1 MLLQTITAVIVAVAP
16 IQVEPYEDT
25 KDWAPTVYEHLTNS
39 IANYAIVV
47 ERDQLENIINE
58 QNLGMSGLIDESTAA
73 KVGKLLGAN
82 YVIISKITGKVYSL
96 QERTSHSIYI
106 EMSSR
111 IVDVETGRAIRGL
124 TVSGEYMGKRQ
135 ADALSKAAK
144 DLSYQ
149 IAIGLLQKYPVVVK
163 RSWHTVYINRGG
175 LPKGAILTAWEDMG
189 EYHKKT
195 GEVEIIESY
204 DTWSEGRIVEGN
216 VKEGNLLNPNVN
228 PVKLYFAYSLY
239 NSDVVGV
246 MHKLSLA
253 GYILGKAAKGL
264 VFGVEYG
271 ASGDGDIEALLLSVG
286 MGRSFNILPGRLQ
299 LPVTATLHVG
309 GLVIGTIDT
318 LAAGISLESGVKLR
332 ISPDFWISSSLGV
345 SKYKTIDKVGDDL
358 KKEKV
363 DLSQQFVRFGVE
375 VAF

>member
-1 MLLQTITAVIVAVAP
+1 MWFKETFNKIVKNQWGFVGDAWDKVS
-16 IQVEPYEDT
+16 
-25 KDWAPTVYEHLTNS
+25 KD
-39 IANYAIVV
+39 
-47 ERDQLENIINE
+47 
-58 QNLGMSGLIDESTAA
+58 
-73 KVGKLLGAN
+73 
-82 YVIISKITGKVYSL
+82 
-96 QERTSHSIYI
+96 
-106 EMSSR
+106 
-111 IVDVETGRAIRGL
+111 
-124 TVSGEYMGKRQ
+124 
-135 ADALSKAAK
+135 AK

-149 IAIGLLQKYPVVVK
+149 IAIGLFQKYPVVVK

-195 GEVEIIESY
+195 GEVEIIASY

-216 VKEGNLLNPNVN
+216 VQKGNLLNPNVN
-228 PVKLYFAYSLY
+228 PVKLYLAYSLY

-286 MGRSFNILPGRLQ
+286 MSRSFNILPGRLQ

-309 GLVIGTIDT
+309 GLVIGAIDT
-318 LAAGISLESGVKLR
+318 LAAGISLESGAKLR
-332 ISPDFWISSSLGV
+332 ISPDFWISISLGV
-345 SKYKTIDKVGDDL
+345 SKYKTIDRVSDDL

>member
-16 IQVEPYEDT
+16 INVERDVEE
-25 KDWAPTVYEHLTNS
+25 WGPTLYEHLTNS
-39 IANYAIVV
+39 VANYATVV
-47 ERDQLENIINE
+47 ERDQLDKVMSE
-58 QNLGMSGLIDESTAA
+58 QRLSLTGIIDESTAA
-73 KVGKLLGAN
+73 KVGMLLGAK
-82 YVIISKITGKVYSL
+82 YIIISKVTGKVYTQL
-96 QERTSHSIYI
+96 ERTSHSIYI

-111 IVDVETGRAIRGL
+111 IVDVETGSAIRGL

-163 RSWHTVYINRGG
+163 RSWHTVYISRGG
-175 LPKGAILTAWEDMG
+175 LPKGAVLTAWEDMG

-204 DTWSEGRIVEGN
+204 DTWSEGRIVEGS

-228 PVKLYFAYSLY
+228 PVKMYLAYSLY

-309 GLVIGTIDT
+309 GLVIGAIDT
-318 LAAGISLESGVKLR
+318 LAAGISLESGAKLR
-332 ISPDFWISSSLGV
+332 ISPDFWISTSLGV

-358 KKEKV
+358 KKETV

>member
-1 MLLQTITAVIVAVAP
+1 MLLQTIAAVIVAVAP
-16 IQVEPYEDT
+16 IQVEPYQAT
-25 KDWAPTVYEHLTNS
+25 SDWAPTLYEHLTNS
-39 IANYAIVV
+39 VAEYATVV
-47 ERDQLENIINE
+47 ERDQLDKILTE
-58 QNLGMSGLIDESTAA
+58 QKLGMSGLIDESTAA
-73 KVGKLLGAN
+73 KVGMLLGAK
-82 YVIISKITGKVYSL
+82 YIIISQITGKVYTQL
-96 QERTSHSIYI
+96 ERTSHSIYI

-111 IVDVETGRAIRGL
+111 IVDVETGSAIRGL
-124 TVSGEYMGKRQ
+124 TVSGEYLGKRR
-135 ADALSKAAK
+135 ADALSKAAE

-149 IAIGLLQKYPVVVK
+149 LAIGLFQQYPAVVK
-163 RSWHTVYINRGG
+163 RSWHTVYINKGG
-175 LPKGAILTAWEDMG
+175 LPRGSVLTAWEDMG

-216 VKEGNLLNPNVN
+216 VKKGNLLNPNVN
-228 PVKLYFAYSLY
+228 PVKIYLAYSLY
-239 NSDVVGV
+239 NSDVVGI

-299 LPVTATLHVG
+299 LPVTATMHVG
-309 GLVIGTIDT
+309 ALVIGATDT
-318 LAAGISLESGVKLR
+318 LAAGISLESGAKLR
-332 ISPDFWISSSLGV
+332 ISPDFWISTSLGV
-345 SKYKTIDKVGDDL
+345 SKYKAIDRVSDGIKR
-358 KKEKV
+358 EKV